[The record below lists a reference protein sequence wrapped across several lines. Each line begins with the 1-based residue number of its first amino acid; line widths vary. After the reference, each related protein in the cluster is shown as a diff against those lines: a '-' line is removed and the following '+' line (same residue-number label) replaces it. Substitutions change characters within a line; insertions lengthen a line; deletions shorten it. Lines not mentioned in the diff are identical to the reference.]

1 MRQRDEFMELERYKR
16 ACGRILPDPKAVDEV
31 MKMRCTIR
39 KPIRKKAAV
48 LVAACIGIFAC
59 SIVGT
64 AAARHFQVEFFVDG
78 KVIQIGSVM
87 EEKNGQ
93 YVIHMEEGT
102 KTEREMT
109 TAEKLGISVVRHEDQ
124 GTTGLVLG
132 EEERDIT
139 AELKADGTYG
149 TSWEKDGKTYHIQ
162 VTDADPE
169 PTVTVT
175 EE

>member
-1 MRQRDEFMELERYKR
+1 MKQKDEFMELERYKR
-16 ACGRILPDPKAVDEV
+16 ACGKILPDPKAVEEV
-31 MKMRCTIR
+31 MKIQCTTR
-39 KPIRKKAAV
+39 KTIWKKAVV
-48 LVAACIGIFAC
+48 LAAACIGIFAC
-59 SIVGT
+59 SIVGA
-64 AAARHFQVEFFVDG
+64 AAARHFHVEFFVDG
-78 KVIQIGSVM
+78 KMIQIKGTM
-87 EEKNGQ
+87 EEKNRK
-93 YVIHMEEGT
+93 YVIHMEEGS

-109 TAEKLGISVVRHEDQ
+109 MAERLGISVVRHEDQ
-124 GTTGLVLG
+124 GITGLVLG

-139 AELKADGTYG
+139 AELKTDGTYE